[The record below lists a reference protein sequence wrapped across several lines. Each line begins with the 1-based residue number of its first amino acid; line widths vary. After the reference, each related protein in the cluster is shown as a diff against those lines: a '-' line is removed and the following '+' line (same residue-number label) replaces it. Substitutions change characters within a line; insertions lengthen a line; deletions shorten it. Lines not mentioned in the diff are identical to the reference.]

1 MSSNNLSAHIAKH
14 FRDVHFGG
22 NWTSVNLK
30 DTLAGVTWQQATA
43 KVHDFNTIAVLVF
56 HINYYV
62 GGLIKV
68 LQGGPLDIRDKYSFD
83 CPPIESAE
91 DWERLLGKTWAEAEQ
106 YIQLV
111 EQLPDSIL
119 MEIFVDEKYGTYYR
133 NLHGIVEHT
142 HYHLGQIVL
151 IKKSSRKRCKH
162 TKCQRRAS
170 CAPLAFFFVANRP
183 FDL

>member
-30 DTLAGVTWQQATA
+30 DTLTGVTWQQATA
-43 KVHDFNTIAVLVF
+43 KVHAFNTIAVLVF

-151 IKKSSRKRCKH
+151 IKKI
-162 TKCQRRAS
+162 
-170 CAPLAFFFVANRP
+170 LAQAV
-183 FDL
+183 

>member
-151 IKKSSRKRCKH
+151 IKKI
-162 TKCQRRAS
+162 
-170 CAPLAFFFVANRP
+170 LAQAV
-183 FDL
+183 

>member
-1 MSSNNLSAHIAKH
+1 MSNNNLSANIAKH

-151 IKKSSRKRCKH
+151 IKKI
-162 TKCQRRAS
+162 
-170 CAPLAFFFVANRP
+170 LAQAV
-183 FDL
+183 

>member
-1 MSSNNLSAHIAKH
+1 MGNSNLTAQIVKH
-14 FRDVHFGG
+14 FRDVHFGN
-22 NWTSVNLK
+22 NWTGVNLK
-30 DTLAGVTWQQATA
+30 DTLADVTWQQATT

-83 CPPIESAE
+83 CPPIQSSE
-91 DWERLLGKTWAEAEQ
+91 DWERLLNKTWAEAEQ
-106 YIQLV
+106 YIQLA
-111 EQLPDSIL
+111 EQLPDSVL
-119 MEIFVDEKYGTYYR
+119 LETFVDEKYGTYFR

-151 IKKSSRKRCKH
+151 IKKI
-162 TKCQRRAS
+162 
-170 CAPLAFFFVANRP
+170 LAAAGEN
-183 FDL
+183 